1 MRSTEIESYFV
12 QYLLVR
18 ICAEYETR
26 VTTLVHRRCS
36 RTTDPH
42 LKSFAQQTA
51 TYVCQRFSIGDIAKV
66 LGRFGVDYKQAF
78 HGQVMSG
85 MAHVAWDNIY
95 TNRQAVAHKTGTQ
108 MSLGDLKK
116 DYGDSR
122 DSACTSP
129 LLGDNFSRPTP
140 VPICSFPSRVLCRGC
155 LRSTSRHYHHERNH
169 QGKGNRLLFPG
180 GTDKMYRPNRN
191 IACHQ
196 RLGGLLSTTGAPHE
210 YFYRTRTCPRA
221 T

>member
-1 MRSTEIESYFV
+1 MTFASLDFVMQRCEEHLDNTNMRSTEIESYFV

-116 DYGDSR
+116 DYGDSLVVLV
-122 DSACTSP
+122 P
-129 LLGDNFSRPTP
+129 LCCADRIFADHSLSKLILFGQGSL
-140 VPICSFPSRVLCRGC
+140 SRVLTEYKPPLSPRKKPSG
-155 LRSTSRHYHHERNH
+155 
-169 QGKGNRLLFPG
+169 
-180 GTDKMYRPNRN
+180 
-191 IACHQ
+191 Q
-196 RLGGLLSTTGAPHE
+196 RLCFLSSVEPDKNV
-210 YFYRTRTCPRA
+210 
-221 T
+221 